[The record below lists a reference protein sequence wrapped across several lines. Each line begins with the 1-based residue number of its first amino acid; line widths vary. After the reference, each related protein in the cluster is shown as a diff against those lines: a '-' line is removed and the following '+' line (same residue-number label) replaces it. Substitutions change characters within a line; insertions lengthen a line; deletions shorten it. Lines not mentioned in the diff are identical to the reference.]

1 MMAARQQPK
10 MRKKTSIL
18 LLLLSFVHEQ
28 SILFIAVSGLA
39 GE

>member
-1 MMAARQQPK
+1 MIGM
-10 MRKKTSIL
+10 L
-18 LLLLSFVHEQ
+18 LLLLLLTLLVHEQ

>member
-1 MMAARQQPK
+1 MH
-10 MRKKTSIL
+10 SLSLLL
-18 LLLLSFVHEQ
+18 LLLLSVREQ

>member
-1 MMAARQQPK
+1 MH
-10 MRKKTSIL
+10 SLSLLLL
-18 LLLLSFVHEQ
+18 LLLLSVREQ

>member
-1 MMAARQQPK
+1 
-10 MRKKTSIL
+10 MRRKTSILLL

>member
-1 MMAARQQPK
+1 MH
-10 MRKKTSIL
+10 SLSLL
-18 LLLLSFVHEQ
+18 LLLLSVREQ

>member
-1 MMAARQQPK
+1 MH
-10 MRKKTSIL
+10 SLSL
-18 LLLLSFVHEQ
+18 LLLLSVREQ

>member
-1 MMAARQQPK
+1 
-10 MRKKTSIL
+10 MRSKIRIL
-18 LLLLSFVHEQ
+18 LLLLLLSLVHEQ